1 MNKNRLYEL
10 KNELGILDK
19 STVPDTEKIIGD
31 VFEKAGI
38 VTYKKNTFR
47 RIKTVRIIAVAA
59 FITVAV
65 TFTVLAATL
74 GWHEKLMEHFGNPT
88 KEQMELMNGG
98 FDAPAVS
105 GTDNGYTVNV
115 INTLA
120 DNHGLYVLYEL
131 ILPEHYDM
139 SKPQAREYMTEIYHR
154 VLVSPAKD
162 ETDGVLMSMGVGRNV
177 IMEADKNKIVV
188 CEYIGLA
195 KGVSDECKV
204 SLAVGDSYY
213 IDPQTIS
220 GNFNIKLSWNYRY
233 EDVGRTIDVQRPLKV
248 NEVNDN
254 TLVKI
259 DISPISVWVVVEGDD
274 ILTGIRPIIRFVD
287 GTVLEYDTKDRESIA
302 MFSSYLDER
311 HPKGVSTLGYVF
323 DSITDPTTI
332 QSITVGDCV
341 VELR

>member
-1 MNKNRLYEL
+1 MSRSRIDKF
-10 KNELGILDK
+10 KGELGINDAT
-19 STVPDTEKIIGD
+19 TVPDIENILTD
-31 VFEKAGI
+31 VFEKAGAN
-38 VTYKKNTFR
+38 TEKKNSLR
-47 RIKTVRIIAVAA
+47 KNKMVRIAIAAA
-59 FITVAV
+59 FVTATV
-65 TFTVLAATL
+65 TISVLAATL
-74 GWHEKLMEHFGNPT
+74 GWHEKLMEYFGNPT
-88 KEQMELMNGG
+88 KEQMELMNSG
-98 FDAPAVS
+98 FDAPTVS

-154 VLVSPAKD
+154 VLASPAKD

-204 SLAVGDSYY
+204 SLAVGNSHY

-220 GNFNIKLSWNYRY
+220 GDFNIKLSWNYRY
-233 EDVGRTIDVQRPLKV
+233 EDVGRTIDVQRPIKV

-259 DISPISVWVVVEGDD
+259 DISPISVWVIVEGDA
-274 ILTGIRPIIRFVD
+274 ILTGIRPKIEFVD
-287 GTVLEYDTKDRESIA
+287 GTVLEYDSKNRESIA
-302 MFSSYLDER
+302 MFSSYIDER
-311 HPKGVSTLGYVF
+311 HPQGVSTLGYVF
-323 DSITDPTTI
+323 DRITDPATI
-332 QSITVGDCV
+332 KSITVGDCV
-341 VELR
+341 VELK